1 MGNNMAKG
9 ISEAE
14 AAILQQVAQTQKV
27 SDTDG
32 YEMLIRSRYVFE
44 YIDDDGFWYQINPV
58 LADFI

>member
-1 MGNNMAKG
+1 MGNNMDKG

-44 YIDDDGFWYQINPV
+44 YIDDDGSWYQINPV
-58 LADFI
+58 LTDFI